1 MSRRPAQAQR
11 ATTRRGDKPKPR
23 GTARRP
29 QRAGIVDQAI
39 AGLPIS
45 PETLHK
51 VTTWSIVGAVGAVVL
66 TVGILAG
73 VPQMI
78 GVGMAQAVGDA
89 GLRVDEIQIDGLKRM
104 DRATVYEQVLDQ
116 DSRAMPLVDLGDVRA
131 RLLKF
136 PWVKDARVSR
146 RLPQTLHIYIDER
159 VPAAIWQNHGRLML
173 IDADGVALEPVSAEA
188 MPDLPLMIGDGAN
201 LQEAARKRL
210 LDTQPGL
217 KPLVKATSW
226 VGNRRWD
233 LFFTSGEKLQ
243 LPEGEAAA
251 AAALK
256 RFAAIDAAQRLLGRG
271 NLGFDMRDESKLVV
285 RRQGVIEA
293 PQPAA
298 PAPAPAPGPVLAPA
312 SGAPA
317 AAPASAGIGQG
328 EG

>member
-29 QRAGIVDQAI
+29 QRAGVLDQAI
-39 AGLPIS
+39 AGLPMS

-66 TVGILAG
+66 TIGILAG

-78 GVGMAQAVGDA
+78 GVGFAQAVGDA
-89 GLRVDEIQIDGLKRM
+89 GLKVDEIQIDGLKRM

-116 DSRAMPLVDLGDVRA
+116 DSRAMPLVSLEDVRQ

-146 RLPQTLHIYIDER
+146 RLPSTLHIAIEER
-159 VPAAIWQNHGRLML
+159 APAAVWQNHGQLML
-173 IDADGVALEPVSAEA
+173 IDPSGVPLEAVSPDA
-188 MPDLPLMIGDGAN
+188 MPDLPLLIGEGAN
-201 LQEAARKRL
+201 TQEAARKHL
-210 LDTQPGL
+210 LETQPGL
-217 KPLVKATSW
+217 KPLVKAMSW

-233 LFFTSGEKLQ
+233 VFFTSGEKLQ
-243 LPEGEAAA
+243 LPEGEDEAV
-251 AAALK
+251 AALK
-256 RFAAIDAAQRLLGRG
+256 TFVSIDGTQRLLGRG
-271 NLGFDMRDESKLVV
+271 NRGFDMRVANKLVV
-285 RRQGVIEA
+285 RRQGVIEPPPPISTA
-293 PQPAA
+293 PTTTAPTTPATTTTTP
-298 PAPAPAPGPVLAPA
+298 PAGT
-312 SGAPA
+312 GT
-317 AAPASAGIGQG
+317 G

>member
-11 ATTRRGDKPKPR
+11 ATTRRGEKPKPR

-29 QRAGIVDQAI
+29 QRTGMLDQAI
-39 AGLPIS
+39 AGIPLS

-66 TVGILAG
+66 TIGILAG

-78 GVGMAQAVGDA
+78 GVGVAQAVGDA
-89 GLRVDEIQIDGLKRM
+89 GLKVDEIQIDGLKRM

-116 DSRAMPLVDLGDVRA
+116 DSRAMPLVNLEDVRQ

-146 RLPQTLHIYIDER
+146 RLPSTLHIAIEER
-159 VPAAIWQNHGRLML
+159 SPAAVWQNHGQLML
-173 IDADGVALEPVSAEA
+173 IDPSGVPLEPVSPEA
-188 MPDLPLMIGDGAN
+188 MPDLPLLIGEGAN
-201 LQEAARKRL
+201 TQEAARKHL
-210 LDTQPGL
+210 LETQPAL

-243 LPEGEAAA
+243 LPEGEDEAI
-251 AAALK
+251 AALK
-256 RFAAIDAAQRLLGRG
+256 KFVAIDGTQRLLGRG
-271 NLGFDMRDESKLVV
+271 YVGFDMRDANKLVV
-285 RRQGVIEA
+285 RRQGVIEPPPPVSTA
-293 PQPAA
+293 PTAA
-298 PAPAPAPGPVLAPA
+298 PIAPTSITTPPAGTG
-312 SGAPA
+312 S
-317 AAPASAGIGQG
+317 G

>member
-1 MSRRPAQAQR
+1 VSRRPAQQQR
-11 ATTRRGDKPKPR
+11 ATSRRGDKPKPR

-29 QRAGIVDQAI
+29 QRAGMLDQAI
-39 AGLPIS
+39 AGLPMS

-51 VTTWSIVGAVGAVVL
+51 VVSWGIVSAVGAVVL

-78 GVGMAQAVGDA
+78 GVGFAQAVGDA

-116 DSRAMPLVDLGDVRA
+116 DSRAMPLVNLEDVRQ

-146 RLPQTLHIYIDER
+146 RLPATLHIAIEER
-159 VPAAIWQNHGRLML
+159 TPAAVWQNHGQLML
-173 IDADGVALEPVSAEA
+173 IDPSGVPLEPVSAEA
-188 MPDLPLMIGDGAN
+188 MPDLPLLIGEGAN
-201 LQEAARKRL
+201 TQEAARKHL
-210 LDTQPGL
+210 LETQPGL

-233 LFFTSGEKLQ
+233 IFFTSGEKLQ
-243 LPEGEAAA
+243 LPEGEDEA

-256 RFAAIDAAQRLLGRG
+256 KFVAIDGTQRLLGRG
-271 NLGFDMRDESKLVV
+271 YLGFDMRDANKLVV
-285 RRQGVIEA
+285 RRQGVIEP
-293 PQPAA
+293 PQPAPSA
-298 PAPAPAPGPVLAPA
+298 PTTP
-312 SGAPA
+312 PA
-317 AAPASAGIGQG
+317 AGTGKG

>member
-1 MSRRPAQAQR
+1 VSRRPAQAQR
-11 ATTRRGDKPKPR
+11 ATTRRGEKPKPR

-29 QRAGIVDQAI
+29 QRTGMLDQAI
-39 AGLPIS
+39 AGIPLS

-66 TVGILAG
+66 TIGILAG

-78 GVGMAQAVGDA
+78 GVGVAQAVGDA
-89 GLRVDEIQIDGLKRM
+89 GLKVDEIQIDGLKRM

-116 DSRAMPLVDLGDVRA
+116 DSRAMPLVNLEDVRQ

-146 RLPQTLHIYIDER
+146 RLPSTLHIAIEER
-159 VPAAIWQNHGRLML
+159 SPAAVWQNHGQLML
-173 IDADGVALEPVSAEA
+173 IDPSGVPLEPVSPEA
-188 MPDLPLMIGDGAN
+188 MPDLPLLIGEGAN
-201 LQEAARKRL
+201 TQEAARKHL
-210 LDTQPGL
+210 LETQPAL

-243 LPEGEAAA
+243 LPEGEDEAI
-251 AAALK
+251 AALK
-256 RFAAIDAAQRLLGRG
+256 KFVAIDGTQRLLGRG
-271 NLGFDMRDESKLVV
+271 YVGFDMRDANKLVV
-285 RRQGVIEA
+285 RRQGVIEPPPPVSTA
-293 PQPAA
+293 PTAA
-298 PAPAPAPGPVLAPA
+298 PIAPTSITTPPAGTG
-312 SGAPA
+312 S
-317 AAPASAGIGQG
+317 G

>member
-11 ATTRRGDKPKPR
+11 ATTRRGEKPKPR

-29 QRAGIVDQAI
+29 QRAGVLDQAI
-39 AGLPIS
+39 AGLPMS

-66 TVGILAG
+66 AIGILAG

-78 GVGMAQAVGDA
+78 GIGVAQAVGDA

-104 DRATVYEQVLDQ
+104 DRATVYDQVLDQ
-116 DSRAMPLVDLGDVRA
+116 DSRAMPLVNLADVRE

-146 RLPQTLHIYIDER
+146 RLPSTLHIAIEER
-159 VPAAIWQNHGRLML
+159 TPAAVWQNHGRLML
-173 IDADGVALEPVSAEA
+173 IDPSGVPLEPVSADA
-188 MPDLPLMIGDGAN
+188 MPDLPLLIGEGAN
-201 LQEAARKRL
+201 AQEAARKHL
-210 LDTQPGL
+210 LETQPGL

-226 VGNRRWD
+226 IGNRRWD
-233 LFFTSGEKLQ
+233 IFFTSGEKLQ
-243 LPEGEAAA
+243 LPEGEDEAI
-251 AAALK
+251 AALRK
-256 RFAAIDAAQRLLGRG
+256 FVQIDGTQRLLGRG
-271 NLGFDMRDESKLVV
+271 YIGFDMRDPNKLVV
-285 RRQGVIEA
+285 RRQGVIEP

-298 PAPAPAPGPVLAPA
+298 TTAPATTTPPPAGT
-312 SGAPA
+312 GT
-317 AAPASAGIGQG
+317 G

>member
-1 MSRRPAQAQR
+1 MSRRPAQQQR

-23 GTARRP
+23 GTAARRP
-29 QRAGIVDQAI
+29 QRASIVDQAI
-39 AGLPIS
+39 SGLPIS
-45 PETLHK
+45 PDTLHK
-51 VTTWSIVGAVGAVVL
+51 IVTWSIVSAVGAVVL

-78 GVGMAQAVGDA
+78 GVGIAQAVGDA

-116 DSRAMPLVDLGDVRA
+116 DSRAMPLVNLEDVRQ
-131 RLLKF
+131 RLLQF

-146 RLPQTLHIYIDER
+146 RLPHTLHIYIEER

-173 IDADGVALEPVSAEA
+173 VDPEGVPLEPVSADA
-188 MPDLPLMIGDGAN
+188 MPDLPLLIGDGAN
-201 LQEAARKRL
+201 VQEAARKRL
-210 LDTQPGL
+210 LDGQPGL

-243 LPEGEAAA
+243 LPEGDAAA

-256 RFAAIDAAQRLLGRG
+256 KFVAIDAQQRLLGRG
-271 NLGFDMRDESKLVV
+271 YLGFDMRDDSKLVV
-285 RRQGVIEA
+285 RRQGVVEP
-293 PQPAA
+293 PQPPPAA
-298 PAPAPAPGPVLAPA
+298 PASPPPATAPVAA
-312 SGAPA
+312 GAV
-317 AAPASAGIGQG
+317 QG

>member
-29 QRAGIVDQAI
+29 QRAGVLDQAI
-39 AGLPIS
+39 AGIPLS

-51 VTTWSIVGAVGAVVL
+51 IVTWSIVGAVGAVVL
-66 TVGILAG
+66 TIGVLAG

-78 GVGMAQAVGDA
+78 GVGVAQAVGDA
-89 GLRVDEIQIDGLKRM
+89 GLKVDEIQIDGLKRM

-116 DSRAMPLVDLGDVRA
+116 DSRAMPLVNLEDVRQ

-146 RLPQTLHIYIDER
+146 RLPSTLHIAIEER
-159 VPAAIWQNHGRLML
+159 TPAAIWQNHGQLML
-173 IDADGVALEPVSAEA
+173 IDASGVPLEPVSPEA
-188 MPDLPLMIGDGAN
+188 MPDLPLLIGEGAN
-201 LQEAARKRL
+201 AQEAARKHL
-210 LDTQPGL
+210 LETQPGL

-233 LFFTSGEKLQ
+233 IFFTSGEKLQ
-243 LPEGEAAA
+243 LPEGDDEAI
-251 AAALK
+251 AALK
-256 RFAAIDAAQRLLGRG
+256 KFVAIDGTQRLLGRG
-271 NLGFDMRDESKLVV
+271 YVGFDMRDANKLVV
-285 RRQGVIEA
+285 RRQGVIEPPPPVA
-293 PQPAA
+293 PVPTATPLPATTTTTP
-298 PAPAPAPGPVLAPA
+298 PAGT
-312 SGAPA
+312 GK
-317 AAPASAGIGQG
+317 G

>member
-11 ATTRRGDKPKPR
+11 ATTRRGEKPKPR

-29 QRAGIVDQAI
+29 QRVGVLDQAI

-51 VTTWSIVGAVGAVVL
+51 VTTWSIVGAVAAVVL

-78 GVGMAQAVGDA
+78 GVGFAQAVGDA
-89 GLRVDEIQIDGLKRM
+89 GLKVDEIQIDGLKRM

-116 DSRAMPLVDLGDVRA
+116 DSRAMPLVSLEEVRQ

-146 RLPQTLHIYIDER
+146 RLPSTLHIAIEER
-159 VPAAIWQNHGRLML
+159 TPVAVWQNHGQLML
-173 IDADGVALEPVSAEA
+173 IDPSGVPLEPVSLEA
-188 MPDLPLMIGDGAN
+188 MPDLPLLIGEGAN
-201 LQEAARKRL
+201 TQEAARKHL
-210 LDTQPGL
+210 LETQPGL

-243 LPEGEAAA
+243 LPEGEDEAI
-251 AAALK
+251 AALK
-256 RFAAIDAAQRLLGRG
+256 KFVQIDGTQRLLGRG
-271 NLGFDMRDESKLVV
+271 YVGFDMRDANKLVV
-285 RRQGVIEA
+285 RRQGVIEPPPPVSSA
-293 PQPAA
+293 PTAA
-298 PAPAPAPGPVLAPA
+298 PTAPTTTTTTPPPAGT
-312 SGAPA
+312 GA
-317 AAPASAGIGQG
+317 G